1 MFTAAAVSSYARPT
15 TVVFLCGCCCGCAGT
30 TYYGI
35 GLWRVRTLVQWVLHK
50 NFITPKNLLTAIF
63 PDKRVNIFRHETAL
77 DEEEGCVVV
86 KFILHYDS
94 IFALKATPLS
104 LFGPT
109 RGA

>member
-1 MFTAAAVSSYARPT
+1 M
-15 TVVFLCGCCCGCAGT
+15 
-30 TYYGI
+30 
-35 GLWRVRTLVQWVLHK
+35 VQWVLHK

-63 PDKRVNIFRHETAL
+63 PDKRVYIFRHETAL
-77 DEEEGCVVV
+77 DEEEQDEGGCVVV